1 MRTDQEYRNL
11 EAERDALAEA
21 LEEWK
26 ASAYRSQTD
35 CSVAASTIQ
44 QLSDECDAL
53 AAQLQEMRVASEDKL
68 AKADAVILLAKI
80 AMEPFIATRP
90 SNRALAAIEQYQK
103 GE

>member
-11 EAERDALAEA
+11 ESERDALAEA

-53 AAQLQEMRVASEDKL
+53 VARVQEMRDRLDYTL
-68 AKADAVILLAKI
+68 AYIEERDDWEGREAIIADVTNELL
-80 AMEPFIATRP
+80 
-90 SNRALAAIEQYQK
+90 K
-103 GE
+103 GVGK